1 MQSEGLGSPVYV
13 RYKDHVLFKNMVQ
26 SIENAIERE
35 TIGWLTKQTDE
46 IMLIEHDRTIPC
58 FQLSMGQG
66 SGLLIL
72 KSCIIE
78 MRELPLQK
86 SSNCHLNSQNL
97 IVKGEYALQQKKR
110 KTPNNQKQNGTGANR

>member
-1 MQSEGLGSPVYV
+1 VQQEGLGSPVYV
-13 RYKDHVLFKNMVQ
+13 RYKDHVLFKNVVEP
-26 SIENAIERE
+26 IEKAVERE

-46 IMLIEHDRTIPC
+46 IMLIEHDRTISC

-72 KSCIIE
+72 KNCIIE

-86 SSNCHLNSQNL
+86 SSSCHLNSKEP
-97 IVKGEYALQQKKR
+97 IVGDEYALQAKKR
-110 KTPNNQKQNGTGANR
+110 KTPEKQNRTGAKR

>member
-1 MQSEGLGSPVYV
+1 
-13 RYKDHVLFKNMVQ
+13 MVEPIQ
-26 SIENAIERE
+26 KAVERE
-35 TIGWLTKQTDE
+35 TIGWLTKQTDD

-86 SSNCHLNSQNL
+86 SSNCHLNSQET
-97 IVKGEYALQQKKR
+97 IVKGECALQKKKR
-110 KTPNNQKQNGTGANR
+110 KTPEKQNGTGAKR